1 MRVVDTFKLSTRM
14 FKTRKMRTMLTIFG
28 IGIGIGAILFL
39 VSLGYGLQKALI
51 AQITSEDSLLSLDVV
66 PGEKI
71 GLEISKEVTD
81 KIAAF
86 PDVAQVVPM
95 VGLKGQIIRATSL
108 PTRLSTSASI
118 FVKYSNFK
126 LSSGSLYNDNQN
138 EVLITKRWSNHLI
151 LMTKRLLARKFPY
164 RFSLLK

>member
-95 VGLKGQIIRATSL
+95 VGLKGQIIQGNITADAVVNVS
-108 PTRLSTSASI
+108 PSI

-126 LSSGSLYNDNQN
+126 LSSGGLYNDNQN
-138 EVLITKRWSNHLI
+138 EVLITKEN
-151 LMTKRLLARKFPY
+151 
-164 RFSLLK
+164 

>member
-95 VGLKGQIIRATSL
+95 VGLKGQIIQGNITADAVVNVSQYLRK
-108 PTRLSTSASI
+108 I
-118 FVKYSNFK
+118 FHFK

-138 EVLITKRWSNHLI
+138 EVLITKRWSDHLI